1 MPLTEW
7 WTISGSPPSR
17 GRDLVSAELIVRSS
31 IDRDSAALLDRIAT
45 VRPRLLAI
53 ARSMNAPEPEDLVQS
68 TIEIAIRRSVQ
79 LRDPDKLWPWL
90 VAIQTREQFRW
101 SRRLRVIAL
110 HGDSAPKTVEL
121 ETFTDLRDALA
132 SLPPRIRASV
142 VLHHMAD
149 LSVADTARAL
159 GTSEN
164 TVKSQLRV
172 GLGRLREALE

>member
-1 MPLTEW
+1 
-7 WTISGSPPSR
+7 
-17 GRDLVSAELIVRSS
+17 
-31 IDRDSAALLDRIAT
+31 
-45 VRPRLLAI
+45 
-53 ARSMNAPEPEDLVQS
+53 MNAPEPEDLVQS
-68 TIEIAIRRSVQ
+68 TMEIAIRRCAQ
-79 LRDPDKLWPWL
+79 LRDQDKLWPWL
-90 VAIQTREQFRW
+90 VAIQTLELFRW
-101 SRRLRVIAL
+101 TRRLRLIVV
-110 HGDSAPKTVEL
+110 HAPTAPGTVEL

-132 SLPPRIRASV
+132 GLPPRIRASV

>member
-1 MPLTEW
+1 M
-7 WTISGSPPSR
+7 
-17 GRDLVSAELIVRSS
+17 VSAELIVRAS

-53 ARSMNAPEPEDLVQS
+53 ARSMNAAEPEDLVQS
-68 TIEIAIRRSVQ
+68 TIEIAIRRSGQ

-90 VAIQTREQFRW
+90 VAIQTRELFRW
-101 SRRLRVIAL
+101 TRRLRVMVL
-110 HGDSAPKTVEL
+110 HQESGPGIVEL
-121 ETFTDLRDALA
+121 EAFTDLRDALA
-132 SLPPRIRASV
+132 ALPPRIRASV

-149 LSVADTARAL
+149 LSVAETARLL

-172 GLGRLREALE
+172 GLSRLKESLA

>member
-1 MPLTEW
+1 V
-7 WTISGSPPSR
+7 
-17 GRDLVSAELIVRSS
+17 VSAELIVRSS
-31 IDRDSAALLDRIAT
+31 IARDSAALLDRIAT

-68 TIEIAIRRSVQ
+68 TMEIAIRRSAQ

-90 VAIQTREQFRW
+90 VAIQTRELFRW
-101 SRRLRVIAL
+101 GRRLRLIVV
-110 HGDSAPKTVEL
+110 HRESGPGTVEL
-121 ETFTDLRDALA
+121 ETFTDLREALA
-132 SLPPRIRASV
+132 ALPPRIRASV

-149 LSVADTARAL
+149 LSVADTARAM

-172 GLGRLREALE
+172 GLSRLKEALA